1 MINDQSLIENYQYRI
16 SLVDDYLKLASLPD
30 MVTGFYD
37 GKTILV
43 TGGAGAIGSNLII
56 ALADLVGEKG
66 KIVVLDN
73 LSATR
78 TGESW
83 NITPLGNILFVK
95 GDVRSEIDLKRVFQE
110 NIDIVF
116 HLAAFFANQNS
127 VDYPQT
133 SADVDV
139 MGHLRLLEYSQLCNV
154 ERFVYASSGCAIYG
168 SYAKLPVKKTL
179 SQYISQPH
187 IKSIK

>member
-66 KIVVLDN
+66 KIVVSDN

-116 HLAAFFANQNS
+116 HLKIFCQPKLCRLPANF
-127 VDYPQT
+127 
-133 SADVDV
+133 
-139 MGHLRLLEYSQLCNV
+139 GRC
-154 ERFVYASSGCAIYG
+154 
-168 SYAKLPVKKTL
+168 
-179 SQYISQPH
+179 
-187 IKSIK
+187 

>member
-1 MINDQSLIENYQYRI
+1 
-16 SLVDDYLKLASLPD
+16 

-83 NITPLGNILFVK
+83 NITPLGNIL
-95 GDVRSEIDLKRVFQE
+95 L
-110 NIDIVF
+110 
-116 HLAAFFANQNS
+116 
-127 VDYPQT
+127 
-133 SADVDV
+133 
-139 MGHLRLLEYSQLCNV
+139 
-154 ERFVYASSGCAIYG
+154 
-168 SYAKLPVKKTL
+168 
-179 SQYISQPH
+179 
-187 IKSIK
+187 